1 MNLIVC
7 LRMVPDTVEELEIAA
22 DQKSLDAEVLRYR
35 LSDPDEHALE
45 QALLLKEKQ
54 GGTVTAIALEMPE
67 IDDVL
72 FTALAKGAD
81 RAVKIAGDWARL
93 SSTATA
99 RVFREYL
106 MGGGQNL
113 AADSLVLLRSQASDE
128 LAGEVGV
135 CLAENLG
142 LPYVG
147 VVTGV
152 KVAGATLE
160 VIKEFSGGLR
170 GEFTLGL
177 PAVLGIQSAEKPPRY
192 VPIAKVRAVM
202 KSARIET
209 VEVPA
214 PEQASV
220 EMVDRLYKPEAA
232 GRARM
237 LEGTPESVADQI
249 LEILSQ
255 QSLV

>member
-1 MNLIVC
+1 M
-7 LRMVPDTVEELEIAA
+7 MPDTVEELEIAA
-22 DQKSLDAEVLRYR
+22 DQKTLDAEVLRYR

-54 GGTVTAIALEMPE
+54 GGAVTVVALEMPE

-81 RAVKIAGDWARL
+81 RAVKITGDWARV
-93 SSTATA
+93 SSTSTA

-106 MGGGQNL
+106 VGGGQSL

-128 LAGEVGV
+128 LEGEVGV

-152 KVAGATLE
+152 KVSGNGLE
-160 VIKEFSGGLR
+160 VMKEFAGGLR

-177 PAVLGIQSAEKPPRY
+177 PAVLGIQSSEKPPRY
-192 VPIAKVRAVM
+192 VPIAKVRAAM
-202 KSARIET
+202 KSAKIELAEVALPAEAG
-209 VEVPA
+209 VEL
-214 PEQASV
+214 
-220 EMVDRLYKPEAA
+220 VDRLYKPEAA

-237 LEGTPESVADQI
+237 LEGTPEAVADQI
-249 LEILSQ
+249 VEILSQ